1 VKKSIALAVL
11 DSLNTLAIN
20 CALSVQVISGFL
32 EIAELENRDLTED
45 ELDAI
50 IDLRIEEQKNVKQG
64 ILRNI
69 IYEEGG

>member
-1 VKKSIALAVL
+1 MNKVIAYAILS
-11 DSLNTLAIN
+11 SLNTLLVN
-20 CALSVQVISGFL
+20 CALSVQVIAGFL
-32 EIAELENRDLTED
+32 EVAEAENRDLTED
-45 ELDAI
+45 ELVAI